1 MNGQVPGIPTWQPYC
16 GDAPSPAGWLLQWN
30 FDPLLIGIMALLLA
44 LGLRRFPA
52 TARSQIALLAGM
64 LILFV
69 TPFCALGSA
78 LFVARSVHH
87 LALILVLAP
96 LLVKAVGP
104 RAFGGLSVA
113 AATVVQTAILWAWHV
128 PALYDRALSSS
139 FVFWIMQLSILL
151 SAAAWWASLR
161 NAAALEAT
169 AGLLAQMVQMGLLG
183 ALLVFTGRAV
193 YAPHW
198 LTTSAWALTPLE
210 DQQIAGLVMW
220 VVGGGAYLAIASAM
234 LWRTLGPASQPRAA

>member
-1 MNGQVPGIPTWQPYC
+1 MSGQVPGIPTWQPYC
-16 GDAPSPAGWLLQWN
+16 GDAPSPVGWLLHWN
-30 FDPLLIGIMALLLA
+30 FDPLLIGIMALLIA
-44 LGLRRFPA
+44 LGLRQYPA

-64 LILFV
+64 LIMFV

-96 LLVKAVGP
+96 LLVKAVGT
-104 RAFGGLSVA
+104 RAFGGVSVA
-113 AATVVQTAILWAWHV
+113 AATVVETAILWAWHV
-128 PALYDRALSSS
+128 PSLYDQALSNSL
-139 FVFWIMQLSILL
+139 VFWIMQLSILL

-161 NAAALEAT
+161 KAAALEAT
-169 AGLLAQMVQMGLLG
+169 AALLAQMVQMGLLG
-183 ALLVFTGRAV
+183 ALLVFAGRAV

-198 LTTSAWALTPLE
+198 LTTSAWGLTPLE

-220 VVGGGAYLAIASAM
+220 VVGGGAYLAIVSAM

>member
-1 MNGQVPGIPTWQPYC
+1 
-16 GDAPSPAGWLLQWN
+16 
-30 FDPLLIGIMALLLA
+30 
-44 LGLRRFPA
+44 
-52 TARSQIALLAGM
+52 
-64 LILFV
+64 
-69 TPFCALGSA
+69 
-78 LFVARSVHH
+78 
-87 LALILVLAP
+87 AP
-96 LLVKAVGP
+96 LLVKAVGT

-151 SAAAWWASLR
+151 SAAAWWASVR
-161 NAAALEAT
+161 KAAALEAT

-198 LTTSAWALTPLE
+198 LTTSAWGLTPLE